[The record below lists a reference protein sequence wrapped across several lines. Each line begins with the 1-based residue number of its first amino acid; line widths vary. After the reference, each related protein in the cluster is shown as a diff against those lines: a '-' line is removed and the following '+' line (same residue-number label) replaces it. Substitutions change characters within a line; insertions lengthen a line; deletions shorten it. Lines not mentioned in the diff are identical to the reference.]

1 MIWPRVSS
9 GTGSVSNS
17 YIDSDAH
24 NYIVNLTGLTNA
36 QSITITL
43 NNVTDSAGNFSSAVS
58 ANMGVLVGD
67 TNTDR
72 FVDSADIA
80 QTKSQS
86 GNAVNGSNLRED
98 VNGDGFIDSADI
110 ALVKSK
116 SGAALP

>member
-1 MIWPRVSS
+1 MTH